1 PLPPTRAT
9 AGRRHLVGVRVDA
22 DATGAPGVARRRA
35 RPAGRLRQGAHRRA
49 PRHVQGVALLPVH
62 GGPDRDGVAKADAP
76 MAKHYDDVLVHDAG
90 RRALGA
96 ELRQELART
105 ENCVLAVSGH
115 KKLSAN
121 TTACGS

>member
-1 PLPPTRAT
+1 
-9 AGRRHLVGVRVDA
+9 
-22 DATGAPGVARRRA
+22 
-35 RPAGRLRQGAHRRA
+35 
-49 PRHVQGVALLPVH
+49 
-62 GGPDRDGVAKADAP
+62 
-76 MAKHYDDVLVHDAG
+76 MAKHYDDVLVNDAG